1 MTDEQTPKPPAP
13 RPPASR
19 PPASRPP
26 ARPAGSSF
34 VRDLAA
40 PTRDAIRLAIAEA
53 REALKDRAEFRVEF
67 RVERLSREESRRRTR
82 ELLLD
87 AAAEVFNRLGYHGA
101 SLEAVA
107 EAAGFT
113 KGAVYSN
120 FATKGELFTA
130 LLERYTRQRLAAQD
144 EVLEHASL
152 QQLADYAGELI
163 RQQAAEQ
170 STWDLLQIE
179 FWLAAMRDPR
189 MRELLVE
196 GTDELYRQSG
206 ERLEA
211 KLAEAGARSAFT
223 GTELSRLMNAL
234 GSGLLLQVYLEPD
247 AVDPALFGRAIRV
260 LAGLPDSGDAT
271 RARPGDEPE
280 AG

>member
-1 MTDEQTPKPPAP
+1 MTPPPKPGAP
-13 RPPASR
+13 
-19 PPASRPP
+19 RPP
-26 ARPAGSSF
+26 ARPAGASF
-34 VRDLAA
+34 LRELTT
-40 PTRDAIRLAIAEA
+40 PTTEAVRLAIAEA
-53 REALKDRAEFRVEF
+53 REALKETRLEI
-67 RVERLSREESRRRTR
+67 RVERLSREESRQRTR

-130 LLERYTRQRLAAQD
+130 LLDRYTQQRIAAQD

-152 QQLADYAGELI
+152 EQLADYAGELI
-163 RQQAAEQ
+163 RRQATEQ
-170 STWDLLQIE
+170 SSWDLLQIE

-189 MRELLVE
+189 IRELLVE
-196 GTDELYRQSG
+196 GTDEVYRQSG
-206 ERLEA
+206 RRLEA

-260 LAGLPDSGDAT
+260 LAGLPVQPEHDPEPAAT
-271 RARPGDEPE
+271 
-280 AG
+280 

>member
-1 MTDEQTPKPPAP
+1 MTDDPPPRPPAP
-13 RPPASR
+13 RPS
-19 PPASRPP
+19 
-26 ARPAGSSF
+26 ARPAKSSF

-40 PTRDAIRLAIAEA
+40 PTRDAIRMAIAEA
-53 REALKDRAEFRVEF
+53 REALKETRLEI
-67 RVERLSREESRRRTR
+67 RVERLSREESRQRTR

-206 ERLEA
+206 RRLEA
-211 KLAEAGARSAFT
+211 KLAEAGARSAFN

-234 GSGLLLQVYLEPD
+234 GSGLLLQVYLDPD

-260 LAGLPDSGDAT
+260 LAGLSM
-271 RARPGDEPE
+271 DEPRAPAPDE
-280 AG
+280 GAAAG

>member
-1 MTDEQTPKPPAP
+1 MTDAQKPE
-13 RPPASR
+13 
-19 PPASRPP
+19 PP
-26 ARPAGSSF
+26 ARPSTSSF
-34 VRDLAA
+34 VRQLAG
-40 PTRDAIRLAIAEA
+40 PTKEAVRLAIAEA
-53 REALKDRAEFRVEF
+53 REALRETRVEI
-67 RVERLSREESRRRTR
+67 RVERLSREESRQRTR

-130 LLERYTRQRLAAQD
+130 LLDRYTRERLAAQD

-152 QQLADYAGELI
+152 EQLADYAGELI
-163 RQQAAEQ
+163 RRQALEE
-170 STWDLLQIE
+170 SSWDLLQIE

-189 MRELLVE
+189 IRKLLVE

-206 ERLEA
+206 RRLEA

-223 GTELSRLMNAL
+223 GIELSRLMNAL

-260 LAGLPDSGDAT
+260 LAGVSV
-271 RARPGDEPE
+271 DEPHRPPPDDGAA

>member
-1 MTDEQTPKPPAP
+1 MSDPEKPAP
-13 RPPASR
+13 PQV
-19 PPASRPP
+19 P
-26 ARPAGSSF
+26 ARPTTASF
-34 VRDLAA
+34 VRQLAV
-40 PTRDAIRLAIAEA
+40 PTKEAVRLAIAEA
-53 REALKDRAEFRVEF
+53 RDALKETRVEI
-67 RVERLSREESRRRTR
+67 RIERLSREESRQRTR

-130 LLERYTRQRLAAQD
+130 LLYRYTRQRLAAQD

-152 QQLADYAGELI
+152 EQLADYAGELI
-163 RQQAAEQ
+163 RRQALEEA
-170 STWDLLQIE
+170 SWDLLQIE

-189 MRELLVE
+189 IRELLVE
-196 GTDELYRQSG
+196 GNDELYRQSG
-206 ERLEA
+206 RRLEA

-223 GTELSRLMNAL
+223 GTELAPDERARAAPAP
-234 GSGLLLQVYLEPD
+234 GLSEPD
-247 AVDPALFGRAIRV
+247 A
-260 LAGLPDSGDAT
+260 
-271 RARPGDEPE
+271 
-280 AG
+280 